1 MLFLLR
7 ASTFGLL
14 KNLAFSIPKNHSIYF
29 NMPLNN
35 ILYISY
41 SIILPF
47 NLNIIFY
54 AYRRD
59 RKLNIK
65 QTFIF
70 IFYV

>member
-14 KNLAFSIPKNHSIYF
+14 KNLAFSILKNHSIYF

-35 ILYISY
+35 TLYISY

-47 NLNIIFY
+47 NLNIIY
-54 AYRRD
+54 
-59 RKLNIK
+59 LLCL
-65 QTFIF
+65 
-70 IFYV
+70 